1 MLTASLAQAS
11 TNVSTVAQA
20 AADEGLDAGN
30 PLINIAVFAA
40 FIIITMTIVTRVG
53 KTTSEASDFYT
64 GGGQFS
70 GRQNGLA
77 ISGDYLSA
85 ASFLGIVGAIALH
98 GYDGFLYSI

>member
-1 MLTASLAQAS
+1 MFTASLAQAS

-40 FIIITMTIVTRVG
+40 FIIITMTIVTHVG

-70 GRQNGLA
+70 GRQNGEF
-77 ISGDYLSA
+77 G
-85 ASFLGIVGAIALH
+85 
-98 GYDGFLYSI
+98 